1 MNSLP
6 DEYKFSHLTVMTKDL
21 SVEEANAAFY
31 RAIESNDI
39 ELMDEVWAHE
49 KWIKCV
55 HPGWEMIS
63 GWRRVRS
70 TRLEKASL
78 GRRRVRESWSRIF
91 EDEQRMRISPSA
103 VSVHTE
109 GDFAWVTCLENITVF
124 EETSFDSVQAAAT
137 NLFIRRDGRWL
148 MVHHHASPIPMIVAD
163 TSSDTIQ

>member
-1 MNSLP
+1 MNSFYQ
-6 DEYKFSHLTVMTKDL
+6 EYKFSPQVAMMNDL

-49 KWIKCV
+49 SWIKCV

-63 GWRRVRS
+63 GWRRVR
-70 TRLEKASL
+70 
-78 GRRRVRESWSRIF
+78 ESWSRIF
-91 EDEQRMRISPSA
+91 EDGQRMRISPTA
-103 VSVHTE
+103 VTVHTE
-109 GDFAWVTCLENITVF
+109 GDFAWITCLENITVF

-148 MVHHHASPIPMIVAD
+148 MIHHHASPIPMIVAD
-163 TSSDTIQ
+163 NSSDTIQ

>member
-1 MNSLP
+1 LP
-6 DEYKFSHLTVMTKDL
+6 DEYKFSHLTVMTKDI

-49 KWIKCV
+49 SWIKCV

-63 GWRRVRS
+63 GW
-70 TRLEKASL
+70 
-78 GRRRVRESWSRIF
+78 RRVRESWSRIF
-91 EDEQRMRISPSA
+91 EDEQRMRISPSSI
-103 VSVHTE
+103 SVHTE

-137 NLFIRRDGRWL
+137 NLFIRRDGSWL

>member
-1 MNSLP
+1 
-6 DEYKFSHLTVMTKDL
+6 MTNDL
-21 SVEEANAAFY
+21 SVEEANATFY

-49 KWIKCV
+49 AWIKCV

-63 GWRRVRS
+63 GW
-70 TRLEKASL
+70 
-78 GRRRVRESWSRIF
+78 RRVRESWSRIF
-91 EDEQRMRISPSA
+91 EDEQRMRISPTA
-103 VSVHTE
+103 VSVQVE

-163 TSSDTIQ
+163 NSSDTIQ